1 MAASAVRIRQLYAPP
16 VGVVASI
23 TGVIVAKD
31 NFFDYIAAILGSV
44 GRSRMAD
51 DRQIAQ
57 LRNVM
62 RFFINEQ
69 KQALSTFGQP
79 AQSRM
84 LSWLYRHGPISQ
96 AALCRIGAWEKSWIS
111 RAVDRLVAQGW
122 VERLP
127 SETDR
132 RGVLLTLTAAGRLQA
147 ARINAELDR
156 HAGALLDRVPPTARD
171 TVHDALD
178 ILQQVFEA
186 GQAARGES

>member
-1 MAASAVRIRQLYAPP
+1 MAASAVGMPQLYAPP
-16 VGVVASI
+16 VGVVVSI
-23 TGVIVAKD
+23 TGVIVAKV
-31 NFFDYIAAILGSV
+31 NFNDYIAAILGSV

-69 KQALSTFGQP
+69 KQVLSTFGQP

-132 RGVLLTLTAAGRLQA
+132 RGVLLTLTAAGQLQA

-156 HAGALLDRVPPTARD
+156 HAGALLDRVPPAARD
-171 TVHDALD
+171 TVRDALET
-178 ILQQVFEA
+178 LQQVLDA
-186 GQAARGES
+186 SPAVRGES